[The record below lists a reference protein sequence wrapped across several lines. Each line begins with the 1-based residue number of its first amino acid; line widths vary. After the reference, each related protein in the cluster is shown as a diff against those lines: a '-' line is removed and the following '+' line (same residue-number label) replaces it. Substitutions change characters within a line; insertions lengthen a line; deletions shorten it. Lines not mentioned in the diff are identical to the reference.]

1 MKITP
6 LDITQKSFRR
16 AMRGCDRSEVEAFLA
31 LVAGEFEALAREV
44 QGLREAVHRKDEEL
58 AELKGRERAL
68 QETMITAQKA
78 CEEIREAAR
87 KEAEITLS
95 EAELQAE
102 KIVQSAH
109 QRYLRIVDDIA
120 EMKRQRVQFEANVRN
135 LVEGHLK
142 LLQTFAE
149 PPAEGVEYL
158 GAKGAKKKTAD
169 EK

>member
-6 LDITQKSFRR
+6 LDITQKSFSR
-16 AMRGCDRSEVEAFLA
+16 AMRGFERQEVEAFLA
-31 LVAGEFEALAREV
+31 LVASEFEGLVKEV
-44 QGLREAVHRKDEEL
+44 QALRDDARRKEEEI
-58 AELKGRERAL
+58 AELRSRERAL

-78 CEEIREAAR
+78 CEEIRETAR

-109 QRYLRIVDDIA
+109 QRYLRVVDDIN
-120 EMKRQRVQFEANVRN
+120 EMKRQRVQFEAELRS
-135 LVEGHLK
+135 LVDAHVK
-142 LLQTFAE
+142 LLETFSQCGS
-149 PPAEGVEYL
+149 EGSVEYL
-158 GAKGAKKKTAD
+158 PAKKRAID

>member
-6 LDITQKSFRR
+6 LDITQKSFGRTL
-16 AMRGCDRSEVEAFLA
+16 RGLDRQEVEAFLA
-31 LVAGEFEALAREV
+31 LVASEFEALVKDV
-44 QGLREAVHRKDEEL
+44 QSLREERRRQDEDI
-58 AELKGRERAL
+58 AELRSRERAL

-109 QRYLRIVDDIA
+109 QRYLRIVDDIN
-120 EMKRQRVQFEANVRN
+120 EMKRQRVQFETGVRSM
-135 LVEGHLK
+135 VQGHLK
-142 LLQTFAE
+142 LLDTFGDAAGE
-149 PPAEGVEYL
+149 AGVEYL
-158 GAKGAKKKTAD
+158 TGKKKTAD
-169 EK
+169 EKK

>member
-6 LDITQKSFRR
+6 LDITQKSFDR
-16 AMRGCDRSEVEAFLA
+16 AMRGFDRQEVEAFLA
-31 LVAGEFEALAREV
+31 LVASEFEGLVKEV
-44 QGLREAVHRKDEEL
+44 QALRDDARRKDEDITEL
-58 AELKGRERAL
+58 RSRERAL

-78 CEEIREAAR
+78 CEEIRESAR

-109 QRYLRIVDDIA
+109 QRYLRVVDDIG
-120 EMKRQRVQFEANVRN
+120 EVKRQRVQFEAGLRS
-135 LVEGHLK
+135 LVDAHSK
-142 LLQTFAE
+142 LLAAFAE
-149 PPAEGVEYL
+149 GGPEAGVEYL
-158 GAKGAKKKTAD
+158 PSKKRAAD

>member
-16 AMRGCDRSEVEAFLA
+16 TLRGIDGNEVEVFLA
-31 LVAGEFEALAREV
+31 LVAAEVEALARENQV
-44 QGLREAVHRKDEEL
+44 LREASRRMEEDI
-58 AELKGRERAL
+58 AELKSRERVL
-68 QETMITAQKA
+68 QETMIAAQKA
-78 CEEIREAAR
+78 SDEIRETAR

-109 QRYLRIVDDIA
+109 QRYLRIVSDIQ
-120 EMKRQRVQFEANVRN
+120 EMKRQRTQFEVGLRV

-142 LLQTFAE
+142 LLEAFRDT
-149 PPAEGVEYL
+149 PAESGVEYL
-158 GAKGAKKKTAD
+158 GPKKKTAE

>member
-16 AMRGCDRSEVEAFLA
+16 AMRGFDRGEVEAFLA
-31 LVAGEFEALAREV
+31 LVASEFEALAKEV
-44 QGLREAVHRKDEEL
+44 QGLREAVHRKDEDL
-58 AELKGRERAL
+58 TELKGRERAL

-78 CEEIREAAR
+78 CQEIREAAR

-135 LVEGHLK
+135 LVEGHLN
-142 LLQTFAE
+142 LLETFAE

-158 GAKGAKKKTAD
+158 GKKTGKKKAAD

>member
-16 AMRGCDRSEVEAFLA
+16 AMRGFERGEVEAFLS
-31 LVAGEFEALAREV
+31 LVAAEFEALAKEV
-44 QGLREAVHRKDEEL
+44 QGLREAVHRKDEDL

-142 LLQTFAE
+142 LLEAFAE

-158 GAKGAKKKTAD
+158 GTKSGKKKAAD

>member
-6 LDITQKSFRR
+6 LDITQKSFTR
-16 AMRGCDRSEVEAFLA
+16 AMRGFDRGEVEAFLG
-31 LVAGEFEALAREV
+31 LVASELEGVLKEL
-44 QGLREAVHRKDEEL
+44 QGLRDGSRRKDEEI
-58 AELKGRERAL
+58 AELRSRERAL

-109 QRYLRIVDDIA
+109 QRYLRIVDDVN
-120 EMKRQRVQFEANVRN
+120 ELKRQRVAFEAGVRS
-135 LVEGHLK
+135 LVDRHTK
-142 LLQTFAE
+142 LLDAFGDGAD
-149 PPAEGVEYL
+149 AAVEYL
-158 GAKGAKKKTAD
+158 PGKKKVAD
-169 EK
+169 E

>member
-16 AMRGCDRSEVEAFLA
+16 ALRGFDRQEVEVFLG
-31 LVAGEFEALAREV
+31 LVASQVEALARET
-44 QGLREAVHRKDEEL
+44 QTLREDARRMQEEIFDL
-58 AELKGRERAL
+58 RSRERTL
-68 QETMITAQKA
+68 HETMITAQKA
-78 CEEIREAAR
+78 CQDIRDAAR

-109 QRYLRIVDDIA
+109 LRFLRIVDDIGEA
-120 EMKRQRVQFEANVRN
+120 KRQRVQLEASVRAIA
-135 LVEGHLK
+135 ESHLK
-142 LLQTFAE
+142 LLDAFSDA
-149 PPAEGVEYL
+149 PAEASVEYL
-158 GAKGAKKKTAD
+158 GAKKKTAD